1 MPDRHS
7 LLKRQLKRHFPD
19 DHVPDAI
26 KPLLNDVAEAYL
38 QFDADRGML
47 ERSLDLSSQEL
58 LQANAALRALVSAF
72 PDQLIRLDSRGIIL
86 DVRGGAGHHLAKRW
100 VAGEPLVEQLPTE
113 AGRLGPAL
121 EEAMNW
127 PRRRSA
133 YAFVRSRTWIMCV
146 LVPLGCKSGTPRD
159 HSG

>member
-1 MPDRHS
+1 MSHRHS

-19 DHVPDAI
+19 DCVPEQI
-26 KPLLNDVAEAYL
+26 TPFLNDVAEAYL

-72 PDQLIRLDSRGIIL
+72 PDQLIRLDSTGIIL

-100 VAGEPLVEQLPTE
+100 VAGQPLIDQLPKE
-113 AGRLGPAL
+113 AARLGPAL
-121 EEAMNW
+121 EE
-127 PRRRSA
+127 
-133 YAFVRSRTWIMCV
+133 
-146 LVPLGCKSGTPRD
+146 
-159 HSG
+159 